1 MAEFLAMGGYA
12 EFVWSSFGLAVVTLI
27 YNVLSARRRMR
38 VVLEKVTLNAMRY
51 ETRARRKR
59 AQAENSI

>member
-12 EFVWSSFGLAVVTLI
+12 EYVWSVFGLAVVTLI

-38 VVLEKVTLNAMRY
+38 VVLEKVTLNMARH
-51 ETRARRKR
+51 EARARRKQM
-59 AQAENSI
+59 QAENPT